1 MIINV
6 SMRQGHISKLHLFAK
21 NTDATGA
28 IRGFK
33 FQELKTLEIWLYNK
47 VHGIEEE
54 IYCDYEEDIFQRDLK
69 EFKATFKQ
77 LKLYSSKNF
86 SFSSI
91 EVRKAISHFFMLFVK
106 GEYLFDE
113 PLFVFETN
121 TSIAA
126 KSGDNDAELLKEW
139 ATSQDELEGD
149 LLQKCVA
156 KLKEIIDEYISGQYQ
171 NLGKSDPPEELKIAK
186 EIYENL
192 PDDTWGEF
200 ARSIRWSFSGT
211 SSDQAIQD
219 SVNNSIALIESLPF
233 PINREEVNLVFD
245 TLRGVVSDKSM
256 AEKPEDRCLDSDLLD
271 HTLLNL
277 GDPED
282 KDYLQTFELW
292 KEVSEINAFT
302 FGEFYQVLFAAKYC
316 RRSKYLEGHSGAWL
330 NLLNAYNDNPET
342 PLIGKR
348 EAIYEILWLTLRPS
362 LETNPTTSLKGL
374 EGLVYEY
381 FAEFEKF
388 CSPMEMDDAFNLL
401 QIVSSA
407 QKMDLIDIEEDEL
420 NNYFIRFASFIE
432 EQKKEITDPYLYC
445 KILEIEGFFY
455 INRSFYGDE
464 EESLQIGLNAW
475 ERFKRWVAVL
485 ESPSE
490 SMNGLA
496 VVSRKASP
504 NVKI

>member
-1 MIINV
+1 
-6 SMRQGHISKLHLFAK
+6 
-21 NTDATGA
+21 
-28 IRGFK
+28 
-33 FQELKTLEIWLYNK
+33 
-47 VHGIEEE
+47 
-54 IYCDYEEDIFQRDLK
+54 
-69 EFKATFKQ
+69 
-77 LKLYSSKNF
+77 
-86 SFSSI
+86 
-91 EVRKAISHFFMLFVK
+91 MLFVK

-302 FGEFYQVLFAAKYC
+302 FGEFYQVLF
-316 RRSKYLEGHSGAWL
+316 HS
-330 NLLNAYNDNPET
+330 
-342 PLIGKR
+342 
-348 EAIYEILWLTLRPS
+348 
-362 LETNPTTSLKGL
+362 
-374 EGLVYEY
+374 
-381 FAEFEKF
+381 
-388 CSPMEMDDAFNLL
+388 
-401 QIVSSA
+401 
-407 QKMDLIDIEEDEL
+407 
-420 NNYFIRFASFIE
+420 RF
-432 EQKKEITDPYLYC
+432 
-445 KILEIEGFFY
+445 
-455 INRSFYGDE
+455 
-464 EESLQIGLNAW
+464 
-475 ERFKRWVAVL
+475 
-485 ESPSE
+485 
-490 SMNGLA
+490 
-496 VVSRKASP
+496 
-504 NVKI
+504 